1 MHTGFTRG
9 LIIGSVIGA
18 AIGTMVSPQVINNKT
33 RKRMMRTGRHLMKRS
48 SHMLGDVIDVFR

>member
-9 LIIGSVIGA
+9 LIIGSVVGA